1 MQVTSRTKTGD
12 QSDPTPR
19 QYYPANMTLHRG
31 LWLASPVFSKI
42 SAKCCSFSAVS
53 APIFATKNT
62 PALRARGLHMV
73 ELDTRACCAL
83 VIKGSVLKDAQVD
96 GFQKRQKQFCVDDD
110 LFIIVTGELREGYRS
125 AGRRVKWVRRIGKT
139 YRKPRAL
146 HGNRI

>member
-1 MQVTSRTKTGD
+1 
-12 QSDPTPR
+12 
-19 QYYPANMTLHRG
+19 
-31 LWLASPVFSKI
+31 
-42 SAKCCSFSAVS
+42 
-53 APIFATKNT
+53 
-62 PALRARGLHMV
+62 MV

-125 AGRRVKWVRRIGKT
+125 AGRRVKWGRRIGKT
-139 YRKPRAL
+139 YRKPREL

>member
-1 MQVTSRTKTGD
+1 
-12 QSDPTPR
+12 
-19 QYYPANMTLHRG
+19 
-31 LWLASPVFSKI
+31 
-42 SAKCCSFSAVS
+42 
-53 APIFATKNT
+53 
-62 PALRARGLHMV
+62 MV

-139 YRKPRAL
+139 YTNIV
-146 HGNRI
+146 GNRERCTAIEYENNSYY

>member
-1 MQVTSRTKTGD
+1 MAYV
-12 QSDPTPR
+12 
-19 QYYPANMTLHRG
+19 
-31 LWLASPVFSKI
+31 V
-42 SAKCCSFSAVS
+42 
-53 APIFATKNT
+53 TKNT

>member
-1 MQVTSRTKTGD
+1 MQK
-12 QSDPTPR
+12 
-19 QYYPANMTLHRG
+19 YA
-31 LWLASPVFSKI
+31 
-42 SAKCCSFSAVS
+42 
-53 APIFATKNT
+53 NT
-62 PALRARGLHMV
+62 PALRARGLHVV

-96 GFQKRQKQFCVDDD
+96 GFQERQKQFCVDDD

-139 YRKPRAL
+139 YRKQRAL